1 MPDITMCD
9 GQGCELKSTCY
20 RYKAEPSMYQTYFTE
35 APIED
40 EQCDY
45 YWEVKKNKM
54 LNTIINDI
62 DIVLEAIQNNDL
74 QDAINMLT
82 EIQQDFNNK

>member
-20 RYKAEPSMYQTYFTE
+20 RYKAEPSIYGQTYFTE

-45 YWEVKKNKM
+45 YWEVK
-54 LNTIINDI
+54 
-62 DIVLEAIQNNDL
+62 E
-74 QDAINMLT
+74 
-82 EIQQDFNNK
+82 

>member
-1 MPDITMCD
+1 MPDITMCN

-20 RYKAEPSMYQTYFTE
+20 RYRAEPIYRQSYFVE

-45 YWEVKKNKM
+45 YWE
-54 LNTIINDI
+54 
-62 DIVLEAIQNNDL
+62 
-74 QDAINMLT
+74 
-82 EIQQDFNNK
+82 FNN